1 METMLYLCAGLK
13 NIVIIL
19 QTVLNYWIIL
29 NLFFILG
36 TIIMASLDLDPTF
49 ARALRLMHSKSKDSE
64 DQLRA
69 MLDEA
74 IKQRHGGNKT
84 LANIFIK
91 KVNSYKKVKS
101 VCALGLII

>member
-1 METMLYLCAGLK
+1 
-13 NIVIIL
+13 
-19 QTVLNYWIIL
+19 
-29 NLFFILG
+29 
-36 TIIMASLDLDPTF
+36 MASLDLDPTF

-84 LANIFIK
+84 LANIFLK
-91 KVNSYKKVKS
+91 KETLSKRESSKPSSLSVRKDEFFKEMEKANFDKLSVEEGSESNREASSSKRSKK
-101 VCALGLII
+101 